1 MARFSLYATGTDIRE
16 EEVKSPM
23 EMMGHGRVRT
33 ARLVAMAADALQ
45 IGVFPL
51 FAPGAASP
59 VNDALDVAVAGAM
72 TWLVGWHW
80 AFLPSFVAE
89 LVPGLDLVPTWT
101 AAVFFATRGAGS
113 VGKAPRPDA
122 IDAEVISSEPAAPRS
137 R

>member
-1 MARFSLYATGTDIRE
+1 M
-16 EEVKSPM
+16 KSPM
-23 EMMGHGRVRT
+23 EMTGHGRVRT
-33 ARLVAMAADALQ
+33 ARLLAMAADALQ

-59 VNDALDVAVAGAM
+59 ANDALDVAVAGAM
-72 TWLVGWHW
+72 IWLVGWHW
-80 AFLPSFVAE
+80 SFLPSFVAE

-113 VGKAPRPDA
+113 VEKVPRPDA
-122 IDAEVISSEPAAPRS
+122 IDAEVISSDPASPRS

>member
-1 MARFSLYATGTDIRE
+1 MLGPDRFLG
-16 EEVKSPM
+16 K
-23 EMMGHGRVRT
+23 GRVRT
-33 ARLVAMAADALQ
+33 ARMVAMAADALQ
-45 IGVFPL
+45 LGIFPL

-101 AAVFFATRGAGS
+101 AAVFFATRGE
-113 VGKAPRPDA
+113 VGRAPRAGA
-122 IDAEVISSEPAAPRS
+122 IDAEVISSEPASPPPPHR
-137 R
+137 

>member
-1 MARFSLYATGTDIRE
+1 M
-16 EEVKSPM
+16 KSPF
-23 EMMGHGRVRT
+23 EMTGQGRVRT
-33 ARLVAMAADALQ
+33 ARLLAMAADALQ

-59 VNDALDVAVAGAM
+59 ANDALDVAVAGAM

-101 AAVFFATRGAGS
+101 AAVFFVTRGSGS
-113 VGKAPRPDA
+113 VGRAPRPEA
-122 IDAEVISSEPAAPRS
+122 IDAEVVSSEPAGR

>member
-1 MARFSLYATGTDIRE
+1 M
-16 EEVKSPM
+16 
-23 EMMGHGRVRT
+23 
-33 ARLVAMAADALQ
+33 VAMAADALQ
-45 IGVFPL
+45 LGVFPL

-101 AAVFFATRGAGS
+101 AAVFFATRGE
-113 VGKAPRPDA
+113 VGRGARPDA
-122 IDAEVISSEPAAPRS
+122 IDAEVISSEPAAPPPPR